1 MTIVTRLVR
10 IAVAAACLCSFASA
24 QVPLSTTDAVVPR
37 LVNFSGKAVD
47 IQGKVLSGVAGVT
60 FAIYKDQDGG
70 SPLWLESQNVQA
82 DAKGNYTA
90 QLGATKPNGLPLDL
104 FTSGEARWL
113 GVTVNGGQE
122 QSRVLLLSV
131 PYALKAADADTVGG
145 LPASA
150 FMLAA
155 PPTSGASREPASE
168 SAGSLMTGTVATQPS
183 VPGSTPVTTAGGS
196 TGKIPL
202 WDTSTDIASSIITQT
217 GSGSGAKL
225 GINIANPLFTLDVKG
240 TELVRGLFEMATT
253 GFATASKSFSSN
265 PLNLESSAFNSTTG
279 TYALNHFQWQAEP
292 VGNNTSNP
300 GATLNL
306 LYGTDPNPLTETGLK
321 IASTGQITFANGQ
334 VFPGTGTISGV
345 TAGTD
350 LLGGGTTGNVTLKLD
365 TTKVPQLGTSNNF
378 LGNQNVTGNV
388 GVIGNVGVGI
398 AIPGAT
404 FDVFSSTAGVHAP
417 MARFGSNG
425 FNDANSIVTYT
436 ASGVAE
442 VFQSGCDN
450 CFVPGVQVGDGGLR
464 VNPGKN
470 IVFGDSGS
478 ARLKLDSTGNASQP
492 RAANGMV
499 KAIIKF
505 IAHPPIV
512 SCFNSTL
519 TGAAATKPPCGF
531 TVDET
536 GIGDYIFDL
545 GFQVNDRFFS
555 VTEYDDPIDGIPD
568 TTTVCVFGCVHT
580 LGPNEVEVT
589 ARQGGNFYFGA
600 FDLIVY

>member
-1 MTIVTRLVR
+1 MKIATRLFLS
-10 IAVAAACLCSFASA
+10 IAACLSSFAGA
-24 QVPLSTTDAVVPR
+24 QVPRTTPDAVVPR
-37 LVNFSGKAVD
+37 LVNFSGRAADV
-47 IQGKVLSGVAGVT
+47 QGKVLSGVVGIT

-90 QLGATKPNGLPLDL
+90 QLGATKPDGLPLDL

-113 GVTVNGGQE
+113 GVTVNGGGE
-122 QSRVLLLSV
+122 QPRILLLSV
-131 PYALKAADADTVGG
+131 PYALKAADAETLGG

-150 FMLAA
+150 FALAA
-155 PPTSGASREPASE
+155 PANVGSPSAFQSATTLATTTNTSP
-168 SAGSLMTGTVATQPS
+168 QS
-183 VPGSTPVTTAGGS
+183 VPPGSTPVTTAGG
-196 TGKIPL
+196 TVGKIPL
-202 WDTSTDIASSIITQT
+202 WDATSDISNSILTQI
-217 GSGSGAKL
+217 GSGSSAKI
-225 GINIANPLFTLDVKG
+225 GINTANPLFTLDVKG
-240 TELVRGLFEMATT
+240 SELVRGLFEMATVKY
-253 GFATASKSFSSN
+253 ATASKGSNSN
-265 PLNLESSAFNSTTG
+265 PLNLESSAWNSNTG
-279 TYALNHFQWQAEP
+279 TFTLNHFQWQAEP
-292 VGNNTSNP
+292 VGNNTANP

-321 IASTGQITFANGQ
+321 LSSNGQFTFASGQ
-334 VFPGTGTISGV
+334 VFPGTGTITGV

-350 LLGGGTTGNVTLKLD
+350 LLGGGTGGNVTLNMD
-365 TTKVPQLGTSNNF
+365 TSKVPQLAASNNF

-388 GVIGNVGVGI
+388 GVIGNLGVGTTT
-398 AIPGAT
+398 PGTT
-404 FDVFSSTAGVHAP
+404 FDVFSSSAGVHAP

-425 FNDANSIVTYT
+425 VNDANSIVTYT
-436 ASGVAE
+436 GSGIAE
-442 VFQSGCDN
+442 MFQSGCDN

-470 IVFGDSGS
+470 IFFGDSGNS
-478 ARLKLDSTGNASQP
+478 RLMLDSAGNASQP
-492 RAANGMV
+492 RTANGMV

-505 IAHPPIV
+505 IGHPPIV

-536 GIGDYIFDL
+536 GIGDYIFNL
-545 GFQVNDRFFS
+545 GFRVNDRFFS
-555 VTEYDDPIDGIPD
+555 VTQYDDPVDGIPD
-568 TTTVCVFGCVHT
+568 TDTVCLAGCVHT

-589 ARQGGNFYFGA
+589 TRQGGNFFFGA